1 MVLDSGADRKFSTAG
16 YLEMEVPGI
25 ASGQL
30 SVVPTGLFVSRF
42 LYPGLRPGLSSAVPA
57 GLNLELVGSH
67 AHALAPEVQLGNDF
81 SIKPGGPERSV
92 ISRVP
97 KITAQT

>member
-1 MVLDSGADRKFSTAG
+1 
-16 YLEMEVPGI
+16 MEVPGI

-57 GLNLELVGSH
+57 GLIPVRFEGWFVFSGLRPHKPIETANLDKTG
-67 AHALAPEVQLGNDF
+67 
-81 SIKPGGPERSV
+81 
-92 ISRVP
+92 
-97 KITAQT
+97 